1 MTVSQLIEAL
11 SAYNPD
17 ATVDVYTPGYHGMG
31 VTFNYT
37 GISGP
42 AHAAT
47 IHGDTPAEAATTH
60 HAATIHG
67 DTPAEAATT
76 HHAAAIRELG
86 LEDVPHETSHVEAA
100 TVHALLAIADQLRI
114 ANLLDLASQ
123 DPDELPNVDINT
135 AVDEAITTLYD
146 TQGIPAPYNY
156 DNPSDDYTIAELTP
170 DVANLLGIHRHEGNQ
185 A

>member
-1 MTVSQLIEAL
+1 MTTTVSQLIEAL

-60 HAATIHG
+60 HAA
-67 DTPAEAATT
+67 
-76 HHAAAIRELG
+76 AIRELA
-86 LEDVPHETSHVEAA
+86 LQDVPHETRHVEAA
-100 TVHALLAIADQLRI
+100 TIHALLAIADQLRI

-123 DPDELPNVDINT
+123 DPDELPNVDFNT

-146 TQGIPAPYNY
+146 TQGIPAPCSY

>member
-1 MTVSQLIEAL
+1 MTMTVSQLIEAL

-47 IHGDTPAEAATTH
+47 IHGDTPAEAATT
-60 HAATIHG
+60 
-67 DTPAEAATT
+67 P
-76 HHAAAIRELG
+76 HAAAIRELG
-86 LEDVPHETSHVEAA
+86 LEDVPHETRHVEAA

-114 ANLLDLASQ
+114 ANLLDLACQ
-123 DPDELPNVDINT
+123 APDELPNVDFNT

-146 TQGIPAPYNY
+146 TQGIPAPYSY